1 MHQTLHPPMTI
12 RPDEVIRSGIIQP
25 FSVRSMDPVTFARH
39 EIDPF
44 INAIR
49 PMCPQSGGVTIDG
62 ASGLGIVSPEVIRS
76 LSGFGQENGN
86 GNANNIKLT
95 FGIGGLAGGLILGAL
110 GAWLLLRK

>member
-1 MHQTLHPPMTI
+1 MTI

-25 FSVRSMDPVTFARH
+25 FSVRSMDPVAFARH

-49 PMCPQSGGVTIDG
+49 PHGPMSPVTIDG
-62 ASGLGIVSPEVIRS
+62 SLGIVSPEVIRS

-86 GNANNIKLT
+86 GNDIKLT
-95 FGIGGLAGGLILGAL
+95 FGLGGLAGGMVLGAL
-110 GAWLLLRK
+110 AAWLFLRK